1 VAEMKDEWLENVL
14 DLVPTKLKKL
24 DESVLQLSAEMREDY
39 HLSVKKAIVDSV
51 LKDPREKSEYELMDK
66 DQPEHFLK

>member
-1 VAEMKDEWLENVL
+1 MKDEWLENVL

-39 HLSVKKAIVDSV
+39 HLSVKKAIVDFV

-66 DQPEHFLK
+66 DQPEDFLK